1 MTPSWRHLQT
11 TNTQLILKTK
21 PNFPILKRN
30 KVQLKSTNQS
40 FTFPNLKTNVPL
52 YRQDKSTT
60 IGPVNGKKQKNKK
73 TITCILKTAQITAQ
87 GKKIIHIYNHI
98 IDHIPMKKLRNQKQ
112 NKQTGPI
119 GGEQS
124 RHNCWSRAQRVS

>member
-1 MTPSWRHLQT
+1 M
-11 TNTQLILKTK
+11 
-21 PNFPILKRN
+21 
-30 KVQLKSTNQS
+30 QLKSTNQS

-60 IGPVNGKKQKNKK
+60 IGPVNGKKQKQK

-112 NKQTGPI
+112 NKQTGPMVVNKPGTTAGVAHKGSKI
-119 GGEQS
+119 TLG
-124 RHNCWSRAQRVS
+124 C